1 MEENKIETFGG
12 KIVQTTVYLSDY
24 EIERLRQGFSVN
36 KGDILLTFAEGSSRV
51 AVEDQFLD
59 ENNEDRTYQ
68 ELADADMES
77 AIMERERQGF
87 DVPDEFDDNTSDQDI
102 ETYENEEEN
111 IGHKEGQV
119 D

>member
-24 EIERLRQGFSVN
+24 EIERL
-36 KGDILLTFAEGSSRV
+36 
-51 AVEDQFLD
+51 
-59 ENNEDRTYQ
+59 
-68 ELADADMES
+68 
-77 AIMERERQGF
+77 RQGF